1 MKIKSELNERR
12 SAELKANEEKQ
23 HAEEVS
29 ILKNKNSQLNVIFVV
44 VANIQMIFIVNFDFF
59 FSCRHNLR
67 ELLRLKN
74 NF

>member
-59 FSCRHNLR
+59 FLAGTT
-67 ELLRLKN
+67 
-74 NF
+74 